1 MNCGLCAKELEIIQE
16 ILSRYEAIQSAV
28 LFGSSVTGNFK
39 TASDI
44 DIALKGAITIK
55 LIAKIKAEFEDSN
68 LPFFVDIVD
77 YAKADNALKNEI
89 DTQGVMLYPHFKVTT
104 TTWQRVKLGEVAEI
118 LSSKRIFYS
127 EYVKFGIPFYR
138 SKEIIDKALKKPLN
152 ECLYISYDRFNEIKE
167 KYGVPINGD
176 ILISAVG
183 ERSGIAYLVNND
195 GDFYF
200 KDGNLIWLKN
210 FSNNL
215 NGKYLVY
222 WFQSRIGQ
230 SILENIMIGSAQKA
244 LTIQGM
250 KELVLDIPPIET
262 QRKIAEI
269 LSSLDDK
276 IDLLHR
282 QNKTLESLA
291 LTLFRHTFI
300 DNPKRN
306 AWQIGKLG
314 DYIEIFD
321 NKRIPLSKLQRDKM
335 KTGTLY
341 PYYGAANIMDYVND
355 FIFDGAYILMGED
368 GTVETEDGYPILQY
382 ASGKF
387 WVNNHAHIFK
397 AKAPYNDFFIL
408 NFLKQTNISHIVTG
422 AVQPKINQEN
432 LKSIPFCKYPIELV
446 SWFIEATNT
455 YFDKI
460 NANKKQI
467 QNLQSMRD
475 MLLSKI
481 LNENS

>member
-1 MNCGLCAKELEIIQE
+1 MNLNSHAQGSSHPLITQSLLNSLEVEVCAD
-16 ILSRYEAIQSAV
+16 YEAQ
-28 LFGSSVTGNFK
+28 
-39 TASDI
+39 
-44 DIALKGAITIK
+44 
-55 LIAKIKAEFEDSN
+55 
-68 LPFFVDIVD
+68 
-77 YAKADNALKNEI
+77 
-89 DTQGVMLYPHFKVTT
+89 
-104 TTWQRVKLGEVAEI
+104 QR
-118 LSSKRIFYS
+118 
-127 EYVKFGIPFYR
+127 
-138 SKEIIDKALKKPLN
+138 
-152 ECLYISYDRFNEIKE
+152 
-167 KYGVPINGD
+167 
-176 ILISAVG
+176 
-183 ERSGIAYLVNND
+183 
-195 GDFYF
+195 
-200 KDGNLIWLKN
+200 
-210 FSNNL
+210 
-215 NGKYLVY
+215 
-222 WFQSRIGQ
+222 
-230 SILENIMIGSAQKA
+230 
-244 LTIQGM
+244 
-250 KELVLDIPPIET
+250 
-262 QRKIAEI
+262 IAEI

-291 LTLFRHTFI
+291 LTLFRHSFI

-306 AWQIGKLG
+306 EWQIGKLG

-335 KTGTLY
+335 KAGTLY

-475 MLLSKI
+475 IMLPKLLSG
-481 LNENS
+481 EMEV

>member
-1 MNCGLCAKELEIIQE
+1 MMNK
-16 ILSRYEAIQSAV
+16 
-28 LFGSSVTGNFK
+28 
-39 TASDI
+39 
-44 DIALKGAITIK
+44 
-55 LIAKIKAEFEDSN
+55 
-68 LPFFVDIVD
+68 
-77 YAKADNALKNEI
+77 
-89 DTQGVMLYPHFKVTT
+89 
-104 TTWQRVKLGEVAEI
+104 TTWQRVKLGEICSTIDYGYTTSATN
-118 LSSKRIFYS
+118 LNTG
-127 EYVKFGIPFYR
+127 VKFLRITDIVPNMINWDSVPYC
-138 SKEIIDKALKKPLN
+138 EIDFDK
-152 ECLYISYDRFNEIKE
+152 KE
-167 KYGVPINGD
+167 KYLLEAGD
-176 ILISAVG
+176 IVIARTGATTGYNKIIKHNDFQAVFASYLIRYKINSNLANPYFIFYHLQSLAWKGFV
-183 ERSGIAYLVNND
+183 EGI
-195 GDFYF
+195 
-200 KDGNLIWLKN
+200 
-210 FSNNL
+210 
-215 NGKYLVY
+215 
-222 WFQSRIGQ
+222 IG
-230 SILENIMIGSAQKA
+230 GSAQPNANAKQFA
-244 LTIQGM
+244 DFSFPL
-250 KELVLDIPPIET
+250 PPFET
-262 QRKIAEI
+262 QQRIAEI

-282 QNKTLESLA
+282 QNKTLESLS

-306 AWQIGKLG
+306 EWQIGKLG

-335 KTGTLY
+335 KAGTLY

-475 MLLSKI
+475 MLLAKI
-481 LNENS
+481 LT

>member
-1 MNCGLCAKELEIIQE
+1 MDK
-16 ILSRYEAIQSAV
+16 
-28 LFGSSVTGNFK
+28 
-39 TASDI
+39 
-44 DIALKGAITIK
+44 
-55 LIAKIKAEFEDSN
+55 
-68 LPFFVDIVD
+68 
-77 YAKADNALKNEI
+77 
-89 DTQGVMLYPHFKVTT
+89 
-104 TTWQRVKLGEVAEI
+104 TTWQRVKLGEIGKITTGKTPSQNNPQDWGDETLFITPSDYKNYYKYAKNSI
-118 LSSKRIFYS
+118 RKI
-127 EYVKFGIPFYR
+127 
-138 SKEIIDKALKKPLN
+138 SKEGKTRFKNIILPKNSILVTCIGSDMGKVVINYK
-152 ECLYISYDRFNEIKE
+152 ECLTNQQ
-167 KYGVPINGD
+167 INS
-176 ILISAVG
+176 ITPNAKVLYNFLYYHMVFL
-183 ERSGIAYLVNND
+183 YPV
-195 GDFYF
+195 
-200 KDGNLIWLKN
+200 LKN
-210 FSNNL
+210 FGLSGTAIPIL
-215 NGKYLVY
+215 NKSD
-222 WFQSRIGQ
+222 F
-230 SILENIMIGSAQKA
+230 ENIEIS
-244 LTIQGM
+244 L
-250 KELVLDIPPIET
+250 PPLET
-262 QRKIAEI
+262 QHKIAEI

-291 LTLFRHTFI
+291 LTLFRHSFI

-306 AWQIGKLG
+306 EWQIGKLG

-335 KTGTLY
+335 KAGTLY

-475 MLLSKI
+475 MLLAKI
-481 LNENS
+481 LT